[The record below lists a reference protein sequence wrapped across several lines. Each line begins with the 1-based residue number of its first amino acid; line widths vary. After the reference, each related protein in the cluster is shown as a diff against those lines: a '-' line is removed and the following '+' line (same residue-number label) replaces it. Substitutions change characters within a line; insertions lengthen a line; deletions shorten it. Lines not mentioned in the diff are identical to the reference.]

1 MKSQQKAKHAPYETK
16 LTAVSM
22 SCRGIKINAFIE
34 LPIINGKAVLPEPI
48 KAEMETALGVTRGT
62 TYKIG

>member
-1 MKSQQKAKHAPYETK
+1 MSAQQKAKHPKYQTK
-16 LTAVSM
+16 LTTVSM
-22 SCRGIKINAFIE
+22 SCRGIKIQTFVE